1 METFE
6 SVRKQAT
13 LNQRG
18 IAGDIGKSVL
28 EWFRVGAVLGLNATL
43 SPDAD
48 I

>member
-13 LNQRG
+13 LTQR
-18 IAGDIGKSVL
+18 DIGKSVL